1 MQYLIPYFDIFIAAA
16 VFFVGWFIVSIFFR
30 TVVET
35 NKVHIVQS
43 RGRTTSYGTKQP
55 SGNVYYVWPSFVPII
70 GINRIVLPIN
80 NFSVNLDAYDGY
92 DKDRVPFL
100 VHITAFFRIDNP
112 TLAAERVAEF
122 STLEGE
128 LKQIVQGAARR
139 VLASHD
145 INEIMIDRS
154 KFGDMFTQ
162 EVATDLTNW
171 GIVPVKNMELMD
183 IQDAHGS
190 KVIANIMA
198 KKASHIEM
206 ESRTEVASNRQKAET
221 AEIEA
226 GRTVDISMQDAK
238 QQVGQRTAEKDKL
251 VGIAQ
256 QQALQQVKF
265 EEAITK
271 AKEMEVIKVGQ
282 VQQAEIDKA
291 AVILEAEGKLE
302 AAKRAAE
309 GVKVNGE
316 AEGAAQQA
324 ILMAPVNAQIAL
336 ADKIENSATYQAYL
350 IAIEAIKAHLG
361 IGTAQA
367 QALTAADIKVIANA
381 GSVTAGVTHA
391 MQLFSGKGGFEIGSM
406 LETLAGTP
414 QGKELLDGI
423 KTRFSSANSE
433 AEEPKCS

>member
-1 MQYLIPYFDIFIAAA
+1 MQYLIPYLEVFVSVIIFII
-16 VFFVGWFIVSIFFR
+16 GWFVLSVLFR

-35 NKVHIVQS
+35 NKVHIVQR
-43 RGRTTSYGTKQP
+43 RGRTTSYGVKQP
-55 SGNVYYVWPSFVPII
+55 NGNVYFAWPSFLPVI
-70 GINRIVLPIN
+70 GVNRIILPIN

-112 TLAAERVAEF
+112 ALAAERVAQF

-162 EVATDLTNW
+162 EVAGDLINW

-226 GRTVDISMQDAK
+226 GRMI
-238 QQVGQRTAEKDKL
+238 GQRTAEKDQL

-256 QQALQQVKF
+256 QQALQQVKI
-265 EEAITK
+265 EEAITR

-291 AVILEAEGKLE
+291 AAIVVAEQQKQIAILTAEGKLE
-302 AAKRAAE
+302 AAKREAE
-309 GVKVNGE
+309 GVKINGE
-316 AEGAAQQA
+316 ADGAAQQA

-336 ADKIENSATYQAYL
+336 ADKIENSAAYQSYL

-361 IGTAQA
+361 VGTAQA
-367 QALTAADIKVIANA
+367 QALTAADIKVIANT
-381 GSVTAGVTHA
+381 GSVTAGVTNA
-391 MQLFSGKGGFEIGSM
+391 MQLFSGKGGLEIGSM
-406 LETLAGTP
+406 LEALGATP
-414 QGKELLDGI
+414 QGKELLNAI
-423 KTRFSSANSE
+423 KTRFASVDSE
-433 AEEPKCS
+433 DKSK